1 MPPRIEIC
9 TRWPRP
15 VWVRWYSAAQIA
27 PNRCTA
33 LPESPIWAPVTT
45 GGPSSKPVVL
55 IAPPV
60 AWAMF
65 SYALAFSSAPG
76 PKPFSDAKMMPRVD
90 LVDALPR

>member
-1 MPPRIEIC
+1 MPARIEIC

-15 VWVRWYSAAQIA
+15 VCVRWYSAAQIA

-65 SYALAFSSAPG
+65 S
-76 PKPFSDAKMMPRVD
+76 
-90 LVDALPR
+90 